1 MALSKGPVNRTVK
14 LNFWVTP
21 DEEKKIRE
29 RMARLGI
36 TNISAYFRKTSI
48 DGYVINLDMSDLR
61 ELIYL
66 LRKTSGNVNQV
77 AKHCNEVGGVMA
89 ADVEY
94 IKNQLDKLWEAA
106 NGVLKS
112 LAALS

>member
-1 MALSKGPVNRTVK
+1 MPSSKQPVNRTVK

-21 DEEKKIRE
+21 EEEKKIRE

-36 TNISAYFRKTSI
+36 SNISAYFRKTSI
-48 DGYVINLDMSDLR
+48 DGYIINLDMTDLR

-89 ADVEY
+89 DDIEY
-94 IKNQLDKLWEAA
+94 IKNQIDKLWDAA

-112 LAALS
+112 LAAMP

>member
-1 MALSKGPVNRTVK
+1 MPSGKELVNRTVK

-21 DEEKKIRE
+21 EEEKKIRE

-48 DGYVINLDMSDLR
+48 DGYIINLDMSDLN
-61 ELIYL
+61 EMIHL
-66 LRKTSGNVNQV
+66 LRKTAVNVNQV
-77 AKHCNEVGGVMA
+77 AKHCNEIGGVMA
-89 ADVEY
+89 SDVEY
-94 IKNQLDKLWEAA
+94 IKSQLDKLWEAA

-112 LAALS
+112 LAAMS

>member
-1 MALSKGPVNRTVK
+1 MPSNKTPVNRTIK

-21 DEEKKIRE
+21 EEEKKIRE
-29 RMARLGI
+29 RMERLGI
-36 TNISAYFRKTSI
+36 TNISAYIRKTSI
-48 DGYVINLDMSDLR
+48 DGYIINLDMSGLR
-61 ELIYL
+61 ELIHL
-66 LRKTSGNVNQV
+66 LRKTAVNVNQI
-77 AKHCNEVGGVMA
+77 ARYCNEAGGVMS

-112 LAALS
+112 LAAMV